1 MSRKEKDSGNPS
13 TKQMDKRKAS
23 TRQLIGTKTITDY
36 SLQTYG
42 QGELVYF
49 IIKPSNISVLSEASI
64 SARIY
69 ALMTV
74 LKGIAEIE
82 MLCLNSRENFE
93 DNKRFLRE
101 RMEQEQNPVVR
112 KLLEKDLVFLDQI
125 QVQMATAREFLILIR
140 LKNEKE
146 KEVFPYL
153 SRIEKSLKEQG
164 FTVKRAENEDI
175 KRLLA
180 VYFEQNVT
188 TERFEDFDGERWV
201 ILND

>member
-1 MSRKEKDSGNPS
+1 MSRKENQEA
-13 TKQMDKRKAS
+13 KQKAS
-23 TRQLIGTKTITDY
+23 TRKLIGTKEITDY
-36 SLQTYG
+36 SLKTYG
-42 QGELVYF
+42 HGEIVYF
-49 IIKPSNISVLSEASI
+49 MVKPSNISVLSESSI
-64 SARIY
+64 GARIY

-101 RMEQEQNPVVR
+101 RIELEQNLVVR
-112 KLLEKDLVFLDQI
+112 KLIEKDLAFLDQI

-140 LKNEKE
+140 LRDEKE

-164 FTVKRAENEDI
+164 FSVKRADREDI
-175 KRLLA
+175 KRVLA

-188 TERFEDFDGERWV
+188 TEKFENFDGERWI

>member
-1 MSRKEKDSGNPS
+1 MSRK
-13 TKQMDKRKAS
+13 KQAAKQKAS
-23 TRQLIGTKTITDY
+23 TRQLIGTKAITDY

-42 QGELVYF
+42 HGELVYF
-49 IIKPSNISVLSEASI
+49 IIKPSNISVLSEESI

-93 DNKRFLRE
+93 DNKQFLCS
-101 RMEQEQNPVVR
+101 RMDQEQNPVIC
-112 KLLEKDLVFLDQI
+112 KLLEKDLNFLDRI
-125 QVQMATAREFLILIR
+125 QVQMATAREFLIIIR
-140 LKNEKE
+140 LRDEKE
-146 KEVFPYL
+146 SDVFPYL

-164 FTVKRAENEDI
+164 FITSRAGSEDI
-175 KRLLA
+175 KKLLA

-188 TERFEDFDGERWV
+188 TEKFEDSDGERWV
-201 ILND
+201 IMNE

>member
-1 MSRKEKDSGNPS
+1 MSKKA
-13 TKQMDKRKAS
+13 KQEAKQRAS
-23 TRQLIGTKTITDY
+23 TRQLIGTKAGTDY

-49 IIKPSNISVLSEASI
+49 IIKPSNISELSEASI
-64 SARIY
+64 STRIY
-69 ALMTV
+69 ALMNV

-82 MLCLNSRENFE
+82 LMCLNSRENFE
-93 DNKRFLRE
+93 DNKRFLRS
-101 RMEQEQNPVVR
+101 RIEQEQNPVVR
-112 KLLEKDLVFLDQI
+112 KLLEQDLSFRDRI

-140 LKNEKE
+140 LRDEKE

-164 FTVKRAENEDI
+164 FSVKRADKEDI
-175 KRLLA
+175 KRILA

-188 TERFEDFDGERWV
+188 TEKFEDFDGERWI
-201 ILND
+201 ILNE